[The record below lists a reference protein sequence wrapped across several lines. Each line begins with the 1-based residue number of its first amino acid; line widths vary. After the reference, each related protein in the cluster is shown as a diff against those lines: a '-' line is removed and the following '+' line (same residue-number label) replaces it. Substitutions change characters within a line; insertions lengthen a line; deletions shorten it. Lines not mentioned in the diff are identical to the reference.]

1 MASKS
6 QKEAFLQYE
15 ADNYFNRNKSVAY
28 VPEDDVVIKLL
39 KEYNY
44 TPKSTLEIGCNTGY
58 RLEAIRNLTGASVVG
73 IEPSQEAI
81 DAGKQQYPLVP
92 FVKGT
97 ADNLSAFPADSFDL
111 IVIGFVLYV
120 VDRELLLRTV
130 AETDRVLK
138 DGGVLMIIDFFAERP
153 RRNAYQHIREMEA
166 YAYKQNYDE
175 IFTATQLYQLLD
187 KRSLSHVSK
196 DLDLT
201 GDYYNKY
208 AITALRKDL
217 QAAYK

>member
-1 MASKS
+1 MTSKT
-6 QKEAFLQYE
+6 QKEAFLHYE
-15 ADNYFNRNKSVAY
+15 ADNYFNRNRGVSY
-28 VPEDDVVIKLL
+28 VPEKDVVINLL

-44 TPKSTLEIGCNTGY
+44 APQRVLEIGCNTGY
-58 RLEAIRNLTGASVVG
+58 RLEAIRDQFGSFVAG

-81 DAGKQQYPLVP
+81 DKGKQQYPEVP
-92 FVKGT
+92 FVRGT
-97 ADNLSAFPADSFDL
+97 ADDLSTFSNATFDL

-120 VDRELLLRTV
+120 VDREMLLKSI

-138 DGGVLMIIDFFAERP
+138 DGGSLMIIDFFTERP
-153 RRNAYQHIREMEA
+153 VRNAYQHIQEMEA

-175 IFTATQLYQLLD
+175 IFTATQMYQLLD
-187 KRSLSHVSK
+187 KRSLSHINKSY
-196 DLDLT
+196 DAT

-208 AITALRKDL
+208 SITTLRKDL

>member
-1 MASKS
+1 MNNS
-6 QKEAFLQYE
+6 QKEAFLAYE
-15 ADNYFNRNKSVAY
+15 ADNYFNRNKNVSY
-28 VPEDDVVIKLL
+28 VPDDDVVIQLL
-39 KEYNY
+39 KEYKY
-44 TPKSTLEIGCNTGY
+44 SPKNTLEIGCNSGY
-58 RLEAIRNLTGASVVG
+58 RLEAIRTVSGSAVTG
-73 IEPSQEAI
+73 IEPSQQAIEA
-81 DAGKQQYPLVP
+81 GSKQYPQVD

-97 ADNLSAFPADSFDL
+97 ADNLSAFSTGSFDL

-120 VDRELLLRTV
+120 VDRELLLKTV

-138 DGGVLMIIDFFAERP
+138 DGGVLMIIDFFTERP
-153 RRNAYQHIREMEA
+153 VRNAYKHIDQVEA

-175 IFTATQLYQLLD
+175 IFASTQMYQLLD

-208 AITALRKDL
+208 AVTTLRKDM

>member
-1 MASKS
+1 MANKS

-15 ADNYFNRNKSVAY
+15 ADNYFKRNKDVVY
-28 VPEDDVVIKLL
+28 TPENDVVIKLL
-39 KEYNY
+39 NEYGY

-58 RLEAIRNLTGASVVG
+58 RLEAIRKLSGSAVAG

-81 DAGKQQYPLVP
+81 EAGKQQHPSIQ
-92 FVKGT
+92 FVKGM
-97 ADNLSAFPADSFDL
+97 ADDLSAFPTGSFDL

-120 VDRELLLRTV
+120 VDREVLLKSI

-138 DGGVLMIIDFFAERP
+138 DGGVLMIIDFFTERP
-153 RRNAYQHIREMEA
+153 IRNPYQHIREIEA

-175 IFTATQLYQLLD
+175 IFTATQMYQLLD
-187 KRSLSHVSK
+187 KRSMSHVSK
-196 DLDLT
+196 GLDLT

-208 AITALRKDL
+208 SITTLRKDL

>member
-1 MASKS
+1 MKSKT
-6 QKEAFLQYE
+6 QKEAFLHYE
-15 ADNYFNRNKSVAY
+15 ADNYFNRNRGVSY
-28 VPEDDVVIKLL
+28 VPEKDVVIKLL

-44 TPKSTLEIGCNTGY
+44 TPQRVLEIGCNTGY
-58 RLEAIRNLTGASVVG
+58 RLEAIRDQFGSFVAG

-81 DAGKQQYPLVP
+81 DKGKEQYPEIQ
-92 FVKGT
+92 FVRGT
-97 ADNLSAFPADSFDL
+97 ADDLSTFSNGTFDL

-120 VDRELLLRTV
+120 VDREMLLKSI

-138 DGGVLMIIDFFAERP
+138 DGGTLMIIDFFTERP
-153 RRNAYQHIREMEA
+153 IRNAYQHIQEIEA

-175 IFTATQLYQLLD
+175 IFTATQMYQLLD
-187 KRSLSHVSK
+187 KRSLSHINK
-196 DLDLT
+196 GYDAT

-208 AITALRKDL
+208 SITTLRKDL

>member
-1 MASKS
+1 MTSKT
-6 QKEAFLQYE
+6 QKEAFLHYE
-15 ADNYFNRNKSVAY
+15 ADNYFNRNRGVSY
-28 VPEDDVVIKLL
+28 VPEKDVVINLL

-44 TPKSTLEIGCNTGY
+44 TPQRVLEIGCNTGY
-58 RLEAIRNLTGASVVG
+58 RLEAIRSQFGSFVAG

-81 DAGKQQYPLVP
+81 DKGKQQYPEVQ
-92 FVKGT
+92 FVRGT
-97 ADNLSAFPADSFDL
+97 ADDLSTFSNGTFDL

-120 VDRELLLRTV
+120 VDREMLLKSI

-138 DGGVLMIIDFFAERP
+138 DGGSLMIIDFFTERP
-153 RRNAYQHIREMEA
+153 VRNAYQHIQEMEA

-175 IFTATQLYQLLD
+175 IFTATQMYQLLD
-187 KRSLSHVSK
+187 KRSLSHINKSY
-196 DLDLT
+196 DAT

-208 AITALRKDL
+208 SITTLRKDL